1 MGAKPVAVLGASGYT
16 GAELLRLLA
25 THHELEVA
33 AIGASSAAGERV
45 TYRYPHLDAYSE
57 RSFEDLKPE
66 SMAGRA
72 EVALLALPH
81 GEAAAVAPTL
91 LEAGLR
97 VVDLSG
103 DFRLPAEEY
112 PSWYGYEHPSPAW
125 LEKAVYGLPELFA
138 GEIRDAALVANPG
151 CYPTAVLLGLAPLAK
166 AGLIETEGIVIDAK
180 SGVSGAGRT
189 PSDSTHFVTADG
201 SVRPYKAGGVHQHT
215 PEIERYLGVAAGG
228 GSAVTFVPHLVPS
241 VRGVLTTSYA
251 PTSSD
256 AATLLAALNAAYSAA
271 PFVRVLPEGTL
282 PDSKRVQ
289 GSNVCELGVAVDKR
303 TGTGVIVGAVD
314 NLVKGAAGQAIQN
327 LNLML
332 GFPETTGLEAQA
344 VYP

>member
-1 MGAKPVAVLGASGYT
+1 MLHSMGDTPVAVLGASGYT

-25 THHELEVA
+25 VHPDLDIR
-33 AIGASSAAGERV
+33 AIGASAAAGEPV
-45 TYRYPHLDAYSE
+45 TSRYPHLDAYAH
-57 RSFEDLKPE
+57 RVFEDLRP
-66 SMAGRA
+66 ADVVGRV

-81 GEAAAVAPTL
+81 GESAAVAPPL

-103 DFRLPAEEY
+103 DFRLPADQY
-112 PSWYGYEHPSPAW
+112 PAWYGYEHPSPAW

-138 GEIRDAALVANPG
+138 DEIRDAVLVANPG

-166 AGLIETEGIVIDAK
+166 AGLIEVEGIVIDAK

-189 PSDSTHFVTADG
+189 PTDSTHFATADG

-215 PEIERYLGVAAGG
+215 PEIERYIGA
-228 GSAVTFVPHLVPS
+228 SVTFVPHLVPT

-256 AATLLAALNAAYSAA
+256 ATTLLAALNEAYSEA
-271 PFVRVLPEGTL
+271 PFVRVLSEGTL

-289 GSNVCELGVAVDKR
+289 GSNVCELGVAVDGR
-303 TGTGVIVGAVD
+303 SGIAVIVGAVD

-327 LNLML
+327 VNLML
-332 GFPETTGLEAQA
+332 GLPETMGLEAQA

>member
-1 MGAKPVAVLGASGYT
+1 MGATPVAVLGASGYT

-25 THHELEVA
+25 THPELEVA
-33 AIGASSAAGERV
+33 AIGASSAAGEPV
-45 TYRYPHLDAYSE
+45 SARYPHLDAYAD
-57 RSFEDLKPE
+57 RSFEDLQADDITE
-66 SMAGRA
+66 RA
-72 EVALLALPH
+72 EFAFLALPH
-81 GEAAAVAPTL
+81 GEAAAVAPAL
-91 LEAGLR
+91 LEAGMR

-103 DFRLPAEEY
+103 DFRLPADAY

-125 LEKAVYGLPELFA
+125 LEKAYYGLPELFA
-138 GEIRDAALVANPG
+138 DAIQGAALVANPG
-151 CYPTAVLLGLAPLAK
+151 CYPTAVLLGLVPLATD
-166 AGLIETEGIVIDAK
+166 GLIEPGSLVVDAK

-189 PSDSTHFVTADG
+189 PTDPTHFATADS

-215 PEIERYLGVAAGG
+215 PEIEQYLG
-228 GSAVTFVPHLVPS
+228 SDWSVTFVPHLVPTT
-241 VRGVLTTSYA
+241 RGVLTTSYVK
-251 PTSSD
+251 TTSD
-256 AATLLAALNAAYSAA
+256 AATLLAALNEEYSAA

-289 GSNVCELGVAVDKR
+289 GSNVCELGVAFDGR
-303 TGTGVIVGAVD
+303 TGTAIVIGAVD

-327 LNLML
+327 LNMML

>member
-1 MGAKPVAVLGASGYT
+1 MGAPAVAVLGASGYT

-25 THHELEVA
+25 THPELEVA
-33 AIGASSAAGERV
+33 AIGAASAAKKPV
-45 TYRYPHLDAYSE
+45 TSRYPHLDAYAG
-57 RSFEDLKPE
+57 RSFEDLQPDDVV
-66 SMAGRA
+66 GRA

-81 GEAAAVAPTL
+81 GEGASVAPAL

-103 DFRLPAEEY
+103 DFRLPAGEY
-112 PSWYGYEHPSPAW
+112 PNWYGYEHPAPAW

-138 GEIRDAALVANPG
+138 DEIRGSVLVANPG
-151 CYPTAVLLGLAPLAK
+151 CYPTAVLLGLVPLAK
-166 AGLIETEGIVIDAK
+166 ASLIETDGIVIDAK

-189 PSDSTHFVTADG
+189 PSDSTHFATADG

-215 PEIERYLGVAAGG
+215 PEIERYLG
-228 GSAVTFVPHLVPS
+228 GSVTFVPHLVPTT
-241 VRGVLTTSYA
+241 RGVLTTSYA
-251 PTSSD
+251 PTTTDS
-256 AATLLAALNAAYSAA
+256 ATLLAALNEAYSSA

-289 GSNVCELGVAVDKR
+289 GSNVCELGVAVDGR
-303 TGTGVIVGAVD
+303 TGTAVVIGAVD

-332 GFPETTGLEAQA
+332 GLPETTGLEAQA

>member
-1 MGAKPVAVLGASGYT
+1 
-16 GAELLRLLA
+16 
-25 THHELEVA
+25 
-33 AIGASSAAGERV
+33 
-45 TYRYPHLDAYSE
+45 LDAYAD
-57 RSFEDLKPE
+57 RTFEDLQPE
-66 SMAGRA
+66 DVVGRA

-81 GEAAAVAPTL
+81 GESASIAPAL

-103 DFRLPAEEY
+103 DFRLPADQY
-112 PSWYGYEHPSPAW
+112 PSWYGVEHPAPAW
-125 LEKAVYGLPELFA
+125 LDKAVYGLPEVFA
-138 GEIRDAALVANPG
+138 EDIQGASLIANPG
-151 CYPTAVLLGLAPLAK
+151 CYPTAVLLGLGPLTK
-166 AGLIETEGIVIDAK
+166 AGLIEAGSAVVDAK

-189 PSDSTHFVTADG
+189 PTDSTHFATADG

-215 PEIERYLGVAAGG
+215 PEIERYLEGDW
-228 GSAVTFVPHLVPS
+228 SVTFVPHLVPTT
-241 VRGVLTTSYA
+241 RGVLTTSYVK
-251 PTSSD
+251 TSAD
-256 AATLLAALNAAYSAA
+256 AASLLAVLNEAYSTA

-303 TGTGVIVGAVD
+303 TGTAIVIGAVD

-327 LNLML
+327 LNIML
-332 GFPETTGLEAQA
+332 GLPETMGLEAQA

>member
-1 MGAKPVAVLGASGYT
+1 MGTAAVAVLGASGYT

-25 THHELEVA
+25 THPDLEVA
-33 AIGASSAAGERV
+33 AIGASSAAGEPV
-45 TYRYPHLDAYSE
+45 TSRYPHLDFYAD
-57 RSFEDLKPE
+57 RLFEDLKPDDV
-66 SMAGRA
+66 AGRTEA
-72 EVALLALPH
+72 ALLALPH
-81 GEAAAVAPTL
+81 GESAVMAPAL

-103 DFRLPAEEY
+103 DFRLPADAY
-112 PSWYGYEHPSPAW
+112 PGWYGYEHPSPAW

-138 GEIRDAALVANPG
+138 DEITDAALVANPG

-166 AGLIETEGIVIDAK
+166 AGLIETDGIVIDAK
-180 SGVSGAGRT
+180 SGVSGAGRMPT
-189 PSDSTHFVTADG
+189 DSTHFATADG

-215 PEIERYLGVAAGG
+215 PEIERYLGA
-228 GSAVTFVPHLVPS
+228 SVTFVPHLVPS

-256 AATLLAALNAAYSAA
+256 AATLLGALNEAYSAA

-289 GSNVCELGVAVDKR
+289 GTNVCELGVVVDGR
-303 TGTGVIVGAVD
+303 TGTAIVIGAVD

-332 GFPETTGLEAQA
+332 GLPETTGLEAQA

>member
-1 MGAKPVAVLGASGYT
+1 MSPSSVAVLGASGYS
-16 GAELLRLLA
+16 GADLLRLLA
-25 THHELEVA
+25 AHREFEVA
-33 AIGASSAAGERV
+33 AIGAASAAGELV
-45 TYRYPHLDAYSE
+45 TARYPHLDAYAD
-57 RSFEDLKPE
+57 RFFEDLQPE
-66 SMAGRA
+66 DVAGRA
-72 EVALLALPH
+72 EAALLALPH
-81 GEAAAVAPTL
+81 GEAANVAPPL

-112 PSWYGYEHPSPAW
+112 PAWYGYEHPSPAW
-125 LEKAVYGLPELFA
+125 LEKAVYGLPELYA
-138 GEIRDAALVANPG
+138 YDIHDAALVANPG
-151 CYPTAVLLGLAPLAK
+151 CYPTAALLGLAPLVK
-166 AGLIETEGIVIDAK
+166 AGLIGTDGIVIDAK

-189 PSDSTHFVTADG
+189 PTDSTHFATADG

-215 PEIERYLGVAAGG
+215 PEIERYLGA
-228 GSAVTFVPHLVPS
+228 SVTFVPHLVPTT
-241 VRGVLTTSYA
+241 RGVLTTSYA
-251 PTSSD
+251 QTSSD
-256 AATLLAALNAAYSAA
+256 AATLLAALNEAYSVA

-289 GSNVCELGVAVDKR
+289 GSNVCELGVAVDSR
-303 TGTGVIVGAVD
+303 TGTAVVIGAVD

-332 GFPETTGLEAQA
+332 GLPETTGLEAHA

>member
-25 THHELEVA
+25 THPEFEVA
-33 AIGASSAAGERV
+33 AIGASSAAGDPV
-45 TYRYPHLDAYSE
+45 TSRYPHLDAYSG

-66 SMAGRA
+66 TVAGRA
-72 EVALLALPH
+72 EVALFALPH
-81 GEAAAVAPTL
+81 GEAASVAPTL

-103 DFRLPAEEY
+103 DFRLPADAY
-112 PSWYGYEHPSPAW
+112 PSWYGYEHPSSAW

-151 CYPTAVLLGLAPLAK
+151 CYPTAVLLGLLPLAK
-166 AGLIETEGIVIDAK
+166 TGLIETGGIVIDAK

-189 PSDSTHFVTADG
+189 PSDSTHFATADG

-215 PEIERYLGVAAGG
+215 PEIERYLSFAAGG
-228 GSAVTFVPHLVPS
+228 ESAITFVPHLVPTT
-241 VRGVLTTSYA
+241 RGVLTTSYVK
-251 PTSSD
+251 TTSD
-256 AATLLAALNAAYSAA
+256 AASLLAELNDAYSTA

-282 PDSKRVQ
+282 PDSKRLQ
-289 GSNVCELGVAVDKR
+289 GSNVCELGVAVDGR
-303 TGTGVIVGAVD
+303 TGTAIVIGAVD

-327 LNLML
+327 LNIML
-332 GFPETTGLEAQA
+332 GLPETTGLEAQA